1 MALTKTAKTSVVV
14 FNCTLLSRVLGFIRI
29 LVQASTLGFF
39 RLNDSYS
46 FSNEIPNMMY
56 ELILGSLISSTL
68 LPFFVKQYKSKKT
81 EDDKSIFSFMFYS
94 SGAIALL
101 AVALA
106 PVLAVVM
113 TFLNQDSNAGEQRTL
128 VIFFLYF
135 FLPQIFF
142 YAMTSTMQ
150 TYLAARHRFVA
161 SALAPVF
168 NNLVVIAILLFIK
181 NGLNNSDPS
190 QRLDQIKI
198 LLGVGTTMGVVA
210 IAGFLTIAY
219 KRAGGSFSLGSIKNS
234 IVKDMLHQ
242 SKWMAAYA
250 MTNQIALFLIFAL
263 ANKDESGISIYLAA
277 WAYFQLPHGLIAMN
291 ITTIAMPKFSHDIE
305 YEGKSIKADTV
316 LEIPE
321 KTKNLLR
328 QTSTALITIIGITS
342 ALGIAISRPLMQLI
356 LVHGK
361 VTPEQGLLSANV
373 LTGFLIFASAF
384 SFYIFVVRLSNVIG
398 KTKEIFK
405 INIIQNVVNIILAL
419 IFVQFSP
426 IIGLSLAYSLS
437 YFLVMP
443 FAFRLVKTN
452 FKTSPINFKPVLYIL
467 GSAVI
472 GAYFGLRIST
482 QFDSNIMGILISGA
496 LCTACIAIGS
506 LIAKDEITALTK
518 VFFDPKTA
526 GSTKK

>member
-1 MALTKTAKTSVVV
+1 
-14 FNCTLLSRVLGFIRI
+14 
-29 LVQASTLGFF
+29 
-39 RLNDSYS
+39 
-46 FSNEIPNMMY
+46 
-56 ELILGSLISSTL
+56 
-68 LPFFVKQYKSKKT
+68 
-81 EDDKSIFSFMFYS
+81 MFYS
-94 SGAIALL
+94 SGAITLL

-181 NGLNNSDPS
+181 NGLNNSDPA

-198 LLGVGTTMGVVA
+198 LLGVGTTLGVVA

-234 IVKDMLHQ
+234 VVKDMLHQ

-250 MTNQIALFLIFAL
+250 MTNQIALFIIFAL

-356 LVHGK
+356 LVQTSEE
-361 VTPEQGLLSANV
+361 V
-373 LTGFLIFASAF
+373 
-384 SFYIFVVRLSNVIG
+384 
-398 KTKEIFK
+398 
-405 INIIQNVVNIILAL
+405 
-419 IFVQFSP
+419 
-426 IIGLSLAYSLS
+426 S
-437 YFLVMP
+437 YKL
-443 FAFRLVKTN
+443 
-452 FKTSPINFKPVLYIL
+452 
-467 GSAVI
+467 
-472 GAYFGLRIST
+472 
-482 QFDSNIMGILISGA
+482 
-496 LCTACIAIGS
+496 
-506 LIAKDEITALTK
+506 
-518 VFFDPKTA
+518 
-526 GSTKK
+526 